1 MGFGIFKKIKQGLTK
16 ISDFGKK
23 ALKSVMDNAP
33 KVIDA
38 TDSFL
43 SKTSTFGDKIVK
55 SGIADSLPSQTSH
68 FVDKAL
74 ERLNIDKN
82 KLLQNMN
89 NVNEKVQSI
98 NFAGRSWRPKFN

>member
-33 KVIDA
+33 KVINTA
-38 TDSFL
+38 
-43 SKTSTFGDKIVK
+43 DKIVK
-55 SGIADSLPSQTSH
+55 SGIA
-68 FVDKAL
+68 DKAL

-89 NVNEKVQSI
+89 NVNEKLRFPERSDEKVQSI
-98 NFAGRSWRPKFN
+98 KSVNFAGRSWKPKFT

>member
-1 MGFGIFKKIKQGLTK
+1 MEVFILVKMGFGIFKKIKQGLTK

-33 KVIDA
+33 KVINTA
-38 TDSFL
+38 
-43 SKTSTFGDKIVK
+43 DKIVK
-55 SGIADSLPSQTSH
+55 SGIA
-68 FVDKAL
+68 DKAL

-89 NVNEKVQSI
+89 NVNEKLRFPARSDDKIQSGV

>member
-55 SGIADSLPSQTSH
+55 SGIAD
-68 FVDKAL
+68 KAL

>member
-33 KVIDA
+33 KVINTA
-38 TDSFL
+38 
-43 SKTSTFGDKIVK
+43 DKIVK
-55 SGIADSLPSQTSH
+55 SGIA
-68 FVDKAL
+68 DKAL

-89 NVNEKVQSI
+89 NVNDKIQSGV
-98 NFAGRSWRPKFN
+98 NFAGRSWKPKFN

>member
-55 SGIADSLPSQTSH
+55 SGIAD
-68 FVDKAL
+68 KAL
-74 ERLNIDKN
+74 ERLKIDKN

>member
-38 TDSFL
+38 TD
-43 SKTSTFGDKIVK
+43 KIVK
-55 SGIADSLPSQTSH
+55 SGIA
-68 FVDKAL
+68 DKAL

-98 NFAGRSWRPKFN
+98 KSVNFAGRSWKPKFN

>member
-33 KVIDA
+33 KVINTA
-38 TDSFL
+38 DSFL
-43 SKTSTFGDKIVK
+43 SKTSAFGDKIVK
-55 SGIADSLPSQTSH
+55 SGIA
-68 FVDKAL
+68 DKAL

-98 NFAGRSWRPKFN
+98 KSVNFAGRSWKPKFM

>member
-33 KVIDA
+33 KVIE
-38 TDSFL
+38 T
-43 SKTSTFGDKIVK
+43 TDKIVK
-55 SGIADSLPSQTSH
+55 SGIA
-68 FVDKAL
+68 DKAL

-82 KLLQNMN
+82 RLLQNMN

-98 NFAGRSWRPKFN
+98 KSVNFAGRSWKPKFN

>member
-38 TDSFL
+38 TD
-43 SKTSTFGDKIVK
+43 KIVK
-55 SGIADSLPSQTSH
+55 SGIA
-68 FVDKAL
+68 DKAL

-98 NFAGRSWRPKFN
+98 NFAGRSWKPKFN

>member
-33 KVIDA
+33 KVINA
-38 TDSFL
+38 TNSFL

-55 SGIADSLPSQTSH
+55 SGIA
-68 FVDKAL
+68 DKAL

>member
-43 SKTSTFGDKIVK
+43 SKTSSFGDKIVK
-55 SGIADSLPSQTSH
+55 SGIA
-68 FVDKAL
+68 DKAL

-89 NVNEKVQSI
+89 NVNDKVQSI